1 MCASISPDRRFV
13 MPAALSSATRICGAP
28 GATGNAL
35 RHSSDKMFCN
45 AAATSYFT
53 LVSLSRL
60 VDAQYA
66 RHALARWGAWGG
78 KQGGRMKY
86 HGTAP
91 ACSIAPY
98 KVTRLFC
105 PQCQDLIIA
114 ATQSQHVSRNEI
126 RHWWVCEA
134 CGHEFRTTV
143 RWLPPVESEPAAD
156 EAELLRS
163 RQEPLAAWNIQRG
176 L

>member
-1 MCASISPDRRFV
+1 MRLQRHISSLFLRCALLTPNMHGMVSRDGV
-13 MPAALSSATRICGAP
+13 L
-28 GATGNAL
+28 GATSKG
-35 RHSSDKMFCN
+35 S
-45 AAATSYFT
+45 
-53 LVSLSRL
+53 
-60 VDAQYA
+60 
-66 RHALARWGAWGG
+66 
-78 KQGGRMKY
+78 RMKY

-98 KVTRLFC
+98 KVSRLFC

-143 RWLPPVESEPAAD
+143 RWLPSPVEGESAAD
-156 EAELLRS
+156 EAELLPSQR
-163 RQEPLAAWNIQRG
+163 EPFPAWNIQRG
-176 L
+176 LQMR